1 MRTVRNI
8 FACLVH
14 ESQECII
21 DLIQNLKALDPTS
34 AILLYNGSANPDL
47 LNQNLPF
54 ARFGAEVHPSPR
66 PLSWGRLH
74 DFALDCM
81 EFALEKDSFDTL
93 TVVDSDQLC
102 ARRGYSEC
110 LTNFL
115 NGRNRVG
122 LLGNSPAIQSARNAV
137 GPSVA
142 AHQEFEL
149 WRPFL
154 KRFSDG
160 EQKFVHWTFWPSTVF
175 TADAARDLVEIFRN
189 DLQLQEIVS
198 RTRIW
203 ASEEIILATVAALI
217 GYDIAQNPC
226 SYDYVRYRVPYS
238 LKDIEIA
245 LTRPDV
251 FWIHPVPRRYN
262 DPLRSHVRQKHDHYV
277 AIAQKVKRMPTDESQ
292 DQPPL
297 LLTMPILARMRPIEG
312 WLSDEEADMLIA
324 ALFRAFSALG
334 DGGAVVEIGSY
345 CGRSTVVLASVLQS
359 LQSKSSRVY
368 SIDPHDGRLGAMDQ
382 GIQRYEPSLQ
392 KFHRNIASTGLT
404 PFVQAIQA
412 HTSKVQWDKPISFL
426 FIDGMH
432 DYVNVARDFYKFE
445 PWLAPGSYVAFHDYA
460 HYYPG
465 VIRLVDEL
473 VANGACRRAS
483 SVSSLVVLQK
493 PVAAPIV
500 NTVRTEPLV
509 SCVMPTAD
517 RRAFVPNAIQ
527 FFLRQDYANR
537 ELIILDDGSDPVSDL
552 IPNDPRIRYVRMQ
565 QRRTMGTK
573 HNLACEQA
581 RGEIIAHWDDDDW
594 FADWRLSY
602 QVSELAK
609 YPEMTLTGLSRLY
622 FYRPSDQRAW
632 EYIYP
637 GTQRPWVCGSTFCYR
652 KQFWLKHRFSDVN
665 EGADTVFVWGLQG
678 ATVVSLTDNRWLV
691 GIIHSGNTSPKRT
704 NDPAWRP
711 LPPEQIRA
719 LLSGD
724 YLIYEKSSESK
735 SASVLLTPDLAH

>member
-1 MRTVRNI
+1 MRTFRNI

-47 LNQNLPF
+47 LNQSLPL
-54 ARFGAEVHPSPR
+54 ARSGAEVHPNPR

-74 DFALDCM
+74 EFALDCM
-81 EFALEKDSFDTL
+81 EFALERHSFDTL

-102 ARRGYSEC
+102 ARRGYSEY

-175 TADAARDLVEIFRN
+175 TAHAARDLVEIFRH
-189 DLQLQEIVS
+189 DLQLQEIMS

-238 LKDIEIA
+238 LRDIEMA
-245 LTRPDV
+245 LTRPDI

-262 DPLRSHVRQKHDHYV
+262 DPLRTYLRQKHDHY
-277 AIAQKVKRMPTDESQ
+277 AAAAQKANRMPTEESQ
-292 DQPPL
+292 DQLPL
-297 LLTMPILARMRPIEG
+297 LLTLPILARMRPIEG
-312 WLSDEEADMLIA
+312 WLSDEEADLLIA
-324 ALFRAFSALG
+324 ALCRTLSALG

-359 LQSKSSRVY
+359 LQSKLSKVY
-368 SIDPHDGRLGAMDQ
+368 AIDPHDGRLGSMDQ
-382 GIQRYEPSLQ
+382 GVQRYEPSLQ
-392 KFHRNIASTGLT
+392 KFHRNIAATGLT
-404 PFVQAIQA
+404 PFVQAIQGQP
-412 HTSKVQWDKPISFL
+412 SNLQWDKPISFL
-426 FIDGMH
+426 LIDGMH

-445 PWLAPGSYVAFHDYA
+445 PWLGPGSCVAFHDYA
-460 HYYPG
+460 PYYPG
-465 VIRLVDEL
+465 VVKFVDQL
-473 VANGACRRAS
+473 MADGIYRRAS
-483 SVSSLVVLQK
+483 NVSSLVVLQR

-500 NTVRTEPLV
+500 HTVRTEPLV
-509 SCVMPTAD
+509 SCIMPTAD
-517 RRAFVPNAIQ
+517 RRAFVPNAIR
-527 FFLRQDYANR
+527 FFLRQDYAHR

-552 IPNDPRIRYVRMQ
+552 IPNDSRIRYVRMQ

-573 HNLACEQA
+573 HNLACQQA

-602 QVSELAK
+602 QVSELLK
-609 YPEMTLTGLSRLY
+609 HPPMTISGLSQVL
-622 FYRPSDQRAW
+622 FYRPSDHCAW
-632 EYIYP
+632 KYIYP
-637 GTQRPWVCGSTFCYR
+637 SKQRPWICGSTFCYR
-652 KQFWLKHRFSDVN
+652 KQFWDKHPFPDMN
-665 EGADTVFVWGLQG
+665 EGADTVFVWGLNHE
-678 ATVVSLTDNRWLV
+678 ASVSSLSNSRWHV
-691 GIIHSGNTSPKRT
+691 GIIHAHNTSPKRT
-704 NDPAWRP
+704 NDPAWHP
-711 LPPEQIRA
+711 LAIEEVYQ
-719 LLSGD
+719 LLGPD
-724 YLIYEKSSESK
+724 IHFYE
-735 SASVLLTPDLAH
+735 T